1 MSFNFIFDHSETFYL
16 TLCPPYYRQHYRPQP
31 QDAVLAVQREE
42 LLRLASKFGDSISA
56 APSTTEIATLSDVSV
71 MELLVRYHKQI
82 RRSNVIEQRGA
93 KRAENLAQ
101 RREYKSNV
109 MKARSS
115 QTTTEKIRDY
125 HGILK

>member
-1 MSFNFIFDHSETFYL
+1 M
-16 TLCPPYYRQHYRPQP
+16 CRQHYRPQP

-42 LLRLASKFGDSISA
+42 LLRLANKFGDSISA